1 MKKVLCDKDG
11 KFISVHDGDYY
22 LMELNDGDYL
32 THEDGTILIYRECE
46 HKVVSVCK
54 NFPKVGYHASL
65 RHGEEPLHTYQNEDS
80 FTHYDLIPAYRFST
94 SEEKKRI
101 NDVLSKN
108 GLYYDE
114 KEKCLKKLRWRA
126 VIGNSYYYINFDSF
140 EVFVETESDFLRD
153 NKRYDNRN
161 YFQTKE
167 EAEKKLFEIKAAL
180 ND

>member
-11 KFISVHDGDYY
+11 EFISIHDEDYY

-46 HKVVSVCK
+46 REDIKVA
-54 NFPKVGYHASL
+54 YHALL
-65 RHGEEPLHTYQNEDS
+65 RYGEKLHTHKNGYP

-94 SEEKKRI
+94 LEEKKRI
-101 NDVLSKN
+101 NDVLSEN
-108 GLYYDE
+108 GVYYDE

-126 VIGNSYYYINFDSF
+126 IIGNSYYYINFDSF
-140 EVFVETESDFLRD
+140 EVFIATESDFSED
-153 NKRYDNRN
+153 NKRYKNLN

-167 EAEKKLFEIKAAL
+167 EAEKKLFEVKAVL

>member
-11 KFISVHDGDYY
+11 KFLSVHDGDCI
-22 LMELNDGDYL
+22 LTELNDGDCL

-46 HKVVSVCK
+46 REDTKVA
-54 NFPKVGYHASL
+54 YHAIL
-65 RHGEEPLHTYQNEDS
+65 RYGEKLHTYKNGYP

-94 SEEKKRI
+94 LEEKKRMNEI
-101 NDVLSKN
+101 LSEN
-108 GLYYDE
+108 NLYYDE
-114 KEKCLKKLRWRA
+114 KEKCLKKLRCRA
-126 VIGNSYYYINFDSF
+126 KIGNSYYYIDWNR
-140 EVFVETESDFLRD
+140 FVICKATEEENESDNLRY
-153 NKRYDNRN
+153 NNLN

>member
-11 KFISVHDGDYY
+11 KFISIHDEDCY
-22 LMELNDGDYL
+22 LTELNDGDCL

-46 HKVVSVCK
+46 REDTKVA
-54 NFPKVGYHASL
+54 YHAIL
-65 RHGEEPLHTYQNEDS
+65 RYGEKLHTYKNGYP
-80 FTHYDLIPAYRFST
+80 FTYYDLIPAYRFST
-94 SEEKKRI
+94 LEEKKRI
-101 NDVLSKN
+101 NNVLSEN

-140 EVFVETESDFLRD
+140 EVFIETESNFSEDK
-153 NKRYDNRN
+153 KRYNNLN

>member
-11 KFISVHDGDYY
+11 KFISIYDSDYY
-22 LMELNDGDYL
+22 LMELNDGDCL
-32 THEDGTILIYRECE
+32 THEDGTIVIYKESEEDPLLKNMYFHACYKNGRL
-46 HKVVSVCK
+46 HLSKRASSFYDYVSC
-54 NFPKVGYHASL
+54 G
-65 RHGEEPLHTYQNEDS
+65 
-80 FTHYDLIPAYRFST
+80 YRFST
-94 SEEKKRI
+94 EEEKKRI
-101 NDVLSKN
+101 NNALSEN

-126 VIGNSYYYINFDSF
+126 VIGNHYYSINFDSF
-140 EVFVETESDFLRD
+140 TIFQATETDESID
-153 NKRYDNRN
+153 NSRYKNLN

>member
-11 KFISVHDGDYY
+11 KFLSIHDEDCTLTKLEDGDC
-22 LMELNDGDYL
+22 L
-32 THEDGTILIYRECE
+32 THEDGTIMIYRECE
-46 HKVVSVCK
+46 REDIKVA
-54 NFPKVGYHASL
+54 YHALL
-65 RHGEEPLHTYQNEDS
+65 RYGEKLHTHKNGYP
-80 FTHYDLIPAYRFST
+80 FTNYDLIPAYRFST
-94 SEEKKRI
+94 LEEKKRI
-101 NDVLSKN
+101 NNVLSEN

-126 VIGNSYYYINFDSF
+126 VTGNSYYYINFDSF
-140 EVFVETESDFLRD
+140 EVFIETESDFSED
-153 NKRYDNRN
+153 KKRYNNLN

>member
-11 KFISVHDGDYY
+11 KFISIYDEDYY
-22 LMELNDGDYL
+22 LMELNDGDCL

-46 HKVVSVCK
+46 RKDTKVA
-54 NFPKVGYHASL
+54 YHAIL
-65 RHGEEPLHTYQNEDS
+65 RYGEKLHTYKNGYP
-80 FTHYDLIPAYRFST
+80 FTYYDLIPDYRFST
-94 SEEKKRI
+94 VEGKKRI
-101 NDVLSKN
+101 NNVLSEN

-140 EVFVETESDFLRD
+140 EVFVETESDFSED
-153 NKRYDNRN
+153 NKRYKNLN

-167 EAEKKLFEIKAAL
+167 EAEKKLFEIKAVL

>member
-11 KFISVHDGDYY
+11 KFLSIHDGNCT
-22 LMELNDGDYL
+22 LTELNDGDCL
-32 THEDGTILIYRECE
+32 THEDGTIVIYKEGD
-46 HKVVSVCK
+46 S
-54 NFPKVGYHASL
+54 
-65 RHGEEPLHTYQNEDS
+65 EPLLENMYFHAYYANEVLHFQNS
-80 FTHYDLIPAYRFST
+80 ISSYYDYISRGYRFST

-101 NDVLSKN
+101 NNILSEN
-108 GLYYDE
+108 GVYYDE
-114 KEKCLKKLRWRA
+114 KEKCLKKKRWRA

-140 EVFVETESDFLRD
+140 EVFVETESDFSED
-153 NKRYDNRN
+153 NKRYKNLN

>member
-11 KFISVHDGDYY
+11 EFISIHDEDYY

-46 HKVVSVCK
+46 REDIKVA
-54 NFPKVGYHASL
+54 YHALL
-65 RHGEEPLHTYQNEDS
+65 RYGEKLHTHKNGYP

-94 SEEKKRI
+94 LEEKKLI
-101 NDVLSKN
+101 NNVLSEN

-140 EVFVETESDFLRD
+140 EVFIETESDFSED
-153 NKRYDNRN
+153 KKRYKNLN

-167 EAEKKLFEIKAAL
+167 EAKKKLDLIKSIL
-180 ND
+180 DD

>member
-11 KFISVHDGDYY
+11 KFISIHDGDYY
-22 LMELNDGDYL
+22 LMELNDGDCL

-46 HKVVSVCK
+46 REDTKVA
-54 NFPKVGYHASL
+54 YHAIL
-65 RHGEEPLHTYQNEDS
+65 RYGEKLHTYKNGYP

-94 SEEKKRI
+94 LEEKKRI
-101 NDVLSKN
+101 NNVLPEN

-140 EVFVETESDFLRD
+140 EVFIETESDFSED
-153 NKRYDNRN
+153 KKRYNNLN